1 LTNEPRYF
9 LRLTWHIVKPPRG
22 RDPAVWSGK
31 TATRRSADL
40 GVQSASVSHVNDD
53 DDVEEEDDDDHNN
66 NNNHNNHNDNDNH
79 NKMKKKKKK
88 KNNSNKNNNSS
99 SRNKYGSQ

>member
-1 LTNEPRYF
+1 MYLKCNLFISGSEGFAKKNAIHLSNFSAAHNSPSPYFQTNP
-9 LRLTWHIVKPPRG
+9 
-22 RDPAVWSGK
+22 
-31 TATRRSADL
+31 
-40 GVQSASVSHVNDD
+40 NDD
-53 DDVEEEDDDDHNN
+53 DNIDDDDHNN
-66 NNNHNNHNDNDNH
+66 NNNHNNH